1 MTPTDHGGV
10 AEHLTISTLT
20 LQHRIPDDWAADPW
34 AEVRPLIDGLDVL
47 KEVHPEG
54 FAHSCRYWRGPAESW
69 PLAATEEPRRVMITQ
84 PTCTAGC
91 CGALYVTIRRE
102 GDQVLWESWE
112 NTSNITAVPTDFHFD
127 SAQYEAELARAAADR
142 SWEEPLDTV
151 ARLLEQTLADSGWFE
166 RWGCVLTSVSPRRE
180 EPDLPEEITC
190 PQGVDVHFR
199 HVRGPGERTDL
210 YQYELLVTSDHPVEE
225 QVRRLADRILADD
238 PRKTADMLS

>member
-1 MTPTDHGGV
+1 M

-34 AEVRPLIDGLDVL
+34 AEVRPLLDGVDVL

-54 FAHSCRYWRGPAESW
+54 LGHSCRYWSGPAESW
-69 PLAATEEPRRVMITQ
+69 PLAVTEEPRRVMITK

-102 GDQVLWESWE
+102 GDQVIWESWE
-112 NTSNITAVPTDFHFD
+112 NTSNITAVPADVRFD

-142 SWEEPLDTV
+142 SWEEPVDTV
-151 ARLLEQTLADSGWFE
+151 ARLLEQTLTDSGWFE

-180 EPDLPEEITC
+180 EPDLPEEITSA
-190 PQGVDVHFR
+190 QGVDVHF
-199 HVRGPGERTDL
+199 HQVRGPGEPTDF
-210 YQYELLVTSDHPVEE
+210 YQYELFVTRDHPVEE
-225 QVRRLADRILADD
+225 QVQRLTDRILADD
-238 PRKTADMLS
+238 PRKTAEMHR